1 MSQSST
7 YRLTT
12 AGKFW
17 VSVGALY
24 AIAAALVFE
33 NSSNASKNLPTS
45 SIENSAPV
53 ERHVVP
59 NKPAPQI
66 LVP

>member
-7 YRLTT
+7 YRLST

-17 VSVGALY
+17 VSVGTLY
-24 AIAAALVFE
+24 AVAAALVFG
-33 NSSNASKNLPTS
+33 NPSNASKNAPSS
-45 SIENSAPV
+45 SIKSPAPV
-53 ERHVVP
+53 ERQTAP
-59 NKPAPQI
+59 NKLAPQI